1 MRQLGWKQE
10 AIEKRLLSEHH
21 HSGGLGYAWLLDFLL
36 GELAMHLT
44 TPRHD
49 LAPDHDPALILRRY
63 NPGVVDVGARYTPH
77 ANDPDHLIYR
87 RKGNHDEKTFGRKEG
102 AERTV
107 TTKGSDIWLKS
118 KFNRLEG
125 RTKKRPKKAWP
136 KGQKLQSRGF
146 QKRKFTKKAV

>member
-1 MRQLGWKQE
+1 MKRPRPYIPLSVRVQVVDRQLAERYGS
-10 AIEKRLLSEHH
+10 LGTNLSA
-21 HSGGLGYAWLLDFLL
+21 SLSRRIATGLDFLDIEHPQL
-36 GELAMHLT
+36 
-44 TPRHD
+44 
-49 LAPDHDPALILRRY
+49 DHDPALILREF
-63 NPGVVDVGARYTPH
+63 NPHTGKYTPD

-87 RKGNHDEKTFGRKEG
+87 EKGNHDEKTFGRKEG

-146 QKRKFTKKAV
+146 AKRRKP